1 MLKKLV
7 VLLGLAG
14 LAVAAKQK
22 LAQKNDTKDLWA
34 QAADKPGDTTK

>member
-14 LAVAAKQK
+14 LAVAVKAKLDQN
-22 LAQKNDTKDLWA
+22 NDAKDLWA
-34 QAADKPGDTTK
+34 QAADKPGDSTN

>member
-14 LAVAAKQK
+14 VAFAVKQR
-22 LAQKNDTKDLWA
+22 LDQNNDAKDLWA
-34 QAADKPGDTTK
+34 QAADKPGDRTN

>member
-7 VLLGLAG
+7 LLLGLAG
-14 LAVAAKQK
+14 AAVVAKQK

-34 QAADKPGDTTK
+34 QAADKPGGTTN